1 MKNKILTF
9 LLLLIISYSCSEE
22 KTVKYIPLTTDSQ
35 EAKEA
40 FIEGVFRDD
49 QNETNESTAAFKKA
63 MELDDNFLLAKIFY
77 NSGIPSENRERLLK
91 AFENRN
97 QVSEIE
103 KKIIEAN
110 YQMQVYGDSK
120 AAISI
125 FDSLIIQ
132 NPDIPFLYER
142 TGNMKA
148 FNSDF
153 DKSIEYFNK
162 ALEIDPNSYFSALR
176 LGLLHVQV
184 GTEFQPLPEERRDLE
199 EGKKWL
205 EIASKIRPN
214 ASATPRFLG
223 NIYRAELDLEK
234 ALEVYEL
241 AVKKNTEKTSQL
253 MEQNLMVGHTL
264 MAMEKY
270 DEAREAY
277 QKTIDLSINNYWWG
291 INRVYLSYTYLAE
304 KKYDEAIRYLSEA
317 QENLKNIEDAK
328 EVIDWVDNRIEF
340 NKWLVISHSQRKEE
354 AMISMGR
361 LNNRQFEDLQIG
373 LENAIDE
380 KEKERLQ
387 RGYKVGT
394 LFRSVWSDI
403 VFGEYENARL
413 NLDEMNKI
421 LKTRLNE
428 NPDALNG
435 YHALSG
441 YLNLMEGNIEESLKM
456 YEKRKLRGDMGE
468 YHDYFYALTLKA
480 SGDVEKSEEILLRI
494 ANSAFSDW
502 TIAITKN
509 LAKAQ
514 LQTNI

>member
-1 MKNKILTF
+1 
-9 LLLLIISYSCSEE
+9 
-22 KTVKYIPLTTDSQ
+22 
-35 EAKEA
+35 
-40 FIEGVFRDD
+40 
-49 QNETNESTAAFKKA
+49 
-63 MELDDNFLLAKIFY
+63 
-77 NSGIPSENRERLLK
+77 
-91 AFENRN
+91 
-97 QVSEIE
+97 
-103 KKIIEAN
+103 
-110 YQMQVYGDSK
+110 
-120 AAISI
+120 
-125 FDSLIIQ
+125 
-132 NPDIPFLYER
+132 
-142 TGNMKA
+142 
-148 FNSDF
+148 
-153 DKSIEYFNK
+153 
-162 ALEIDPNSYFSALR
+162 
-176 LGLLHVQV
+176 
-184 GTEFQPLPEERRDLE
+184 
-199 EGKKWL
+199 
-205 EIASKIRPN
+205 
-214 ASATPRFLG
+214 LG